1 MRYPLLTLLL
11 PLLLCTC
18 DPAPETETAQEAEIS
33 AAQQAVERNSNI
45 VIADDPNPAAPG
57 FNLAGSDPRAI
68 AVADSV
74 VKYHGGRA
82 AWDATRYLR
91 WNFFGARDLHW
102 DRQAQRVRIDVPND
116 NTVYLLD
123 YSERPLTGRVRVK
136 GNEVTDPEELS
147 RLLQKA
153 YSIFINDSFWLVQ
166 QFKLKDD
173 GVTLKLLEDVNV
185 DSQVGRPSFVLE
197 QTFDGVGDTPQNRY
211 LLFVDKRTYMINT
224 WQFFRDVA
232 DTEPAME
239 TPWKGLIPY
248 RGLLLSGDR
257 GGKYQLSDIGAPR
270 TMRESLFTEF

>member
-18 DPAPETETAQEAEIS
+18 GPAQETEVTTPPDAT
-33 AAQQAVERNSNI
+33 QQAIERNSNI
-45 VIADDPNPAAPG
+45 ALADDPNPAAPG
-57 FNLAGSDPRAI
+57 FNAAGSDRRAI
-68 AVADSV
+68 AVADSI

-91 WNFFGARDLHW
+91 WNFFGTRDLHW
-102 DRQAQRVRIDVPND
+102 DRQAQRVRIDVPSE

-123 YSERPLTGRVRVK
+123 YSERSLTGRVRIK
-136 GNEVTDPEELS
+136 GNEVTDPEQLS
-147 RLLQKA
+147 ELLQKA

-173 GVTLKLLEDVNV
+173 GVTLKLLEDVNI
-185 DSQVGRPSFVLE
+185 DPLVGRPSYVLE

-211 LLFVDKRTYMINT
+211 LLYVDKRTYKINT
-224 WQFFRDVA
+224 WQFFRDAA

-239 TPWKGLIPY
+239 TPWDGLVPY
-248 RGLLLSGDR
+248 RGILLSSDR